1 MNASTTPTSSPVS
14 PFRAHVHA
22 RASVYARTRRPGGG
36 GVGGGRQ
43 PPTHTGALWP
53 TRPELTPL
61 PSFPSMVIRQIYSLA
76 RATTTN
82 IYEHPRGGPD
92 ARLSVTR
99 VCSRIKLLRTIYR
112 CHRYHR
118 GWRGRG
124 GAGCRVYLLAFS
136 FQGDRLFDVREGR
149 RLDWGIERAGMEEV
163 CWYDWAKMRACVFI
177 FFLEGELRG
186 RELLVYM
193 GTLWLNRGLFLVD
206 GGSSWCDQKI
216 LGNHDFELDVSCM
229 KDISGDS
236 WIVLARKFLII
247 YPDNLKGK

>member
-1 MNASTTPTSSPVS
+1 MLERGAPVRLGDWTS
-14 PFRAHVHA
+14 
-22 RASVYARTRRPGGG
+22 
-36 GVGGGRQ
+36 GGGR
-43 PPTHTGALWP
+43 GVLIW
-53 TRPELTPL
+53 
-61 PSFPSMVIRQIYSLA
+61 
-76 RATTTN
+76 
-82 IYEHPRGGPD
+82 
-92 ARLSVTR
+92 LSKDES
-99 VCSRIKLLRTIYR
+99 VC
-112 CHRYHR
+112 
-118 GWRGRG
+118 
-124 GAGCRVYLLAFS
+124 VY
-136 FQGDRLFDVREGR
+136 
-149 RLDWGIERAGMEEV
+149 
-163 CWYDWAKMRACVFI
+163 